1 MCPRVPME
9 RGTTWRWMFSVW
21 LSVFCGVIVKESD
34 LYSRKTAFGSDLYQ
48 LWDIWRFS
56 PVCRISFPS
65 GSLHSLRI
73 SWQIPPPFHRACAW
87 DHLSIL
93 QDCAKGWMSWI
104 PGCPWK
110 PLPSSQQTAERVNT
124 ITPRLSSC
132 WSLRQHSPQLRHCLI
147 SSAVAIN
154 IYKP

>member
-21 LSVFCGVIVKESD
+21 LSVFCGIIVKESD

-73 SWQIPPPFHRACAW
+73 SWQIPPTPPQSLCLGPSE
-87 DHLSIL
+87 HLAGLCQGMNELDS
-93 QDCAKGWMSWI
+93 
-104 PGCPWK
+104 
-110 PLPSSQQTAERVNT
+110 
-124 ITPRLSSC
+124 RLSLKATAFVSANC
-132 WSLRQHSPQLRHCLI
+132 RTCQHNHSKAFLLLESPPALAAAPALPDQQCCG
-147 SSAVAIN
+147 N
-154 IYKP
+154 